1 MGGKVAQLMASRRH
15 KGLAGLVLVAP
26 SPPQP
31 MTRPPEAR
39 EQMAGAYST
48 RESVSATI
56 DHVLTAKVLS
66 PTDRE
71 QVIEDSLSGAP
82 PAKVAWPR
90 STGLEGITSEVGNIN
105 VPTIVI
111 SGEHDRVDS
120 VEMLKAELLPRIAHA
135 VLHVVPATGHL
146 SPLESPHD
154 LGRLIS
160 DFAAACGSNN
170 LTSSAELANTTT
182 GSREGPEHLA

>member
-1 MGGKVAQLMASRRH
+1 MPPGISSLWRSEWSPSACLPCRHSSDAQASSKAPPTDGGLRRRALEVRPIPSQGAHAQDDHSMGGKVAQLMASRRH

-39 EQMAGAYST
+39 EQMAAAYST

-66 PTDRE
+66 PTDQE
-71 QVIEDSLSGAP
+71 QVIEDSLSSAP

-90 STGLEGITSEVGNIN
+90 STSLE
-105 VPTIVI
+105 
-111 SGEHDRVDS
+111 
-120 VEMLKAELLPRIAHA
+120 
-135 VLHVVPATGHL
+135 
-146 SPLESPHD
+146 
-154 LGRLIS
+154 
-160 DFAAACGSNN
+160 
-170 LTSSAELANTTT
+170 
-182 GSREGPEHLA
+182 